1 LKALEDSVSEFSN
14 EDDAFESIIKDA
26 LPDKMITNFVLI
38 AEIYDDDG
46 EELTVFM
53 SDKMTPWLALGM
65 LKSATQTV
73 TSQSRSQFSGDD

>member
-1 LKALEDSVSEFSN
+1 MSEFSN

>member
-1 LKALEDSVSEFSN
+1 VSEFSN

>member
-1 LKALEDSVSEFSN
+1 MSEFSN

-26 LPDKMITNFVLI
+26 LPDKIITNFVLV

>member
-1 LKALEDSVSEFSN
+1 MSEFSN
-14 EDDAFESIIKDA
+14 EDDAFASIIKDA
-26 LPDKMITNFVLI
+26 LPDKIITNFVLI

>member
-1 LKALEDSVSEFSN
+1 MSEFSN

-26 LPDKMITNFVLI
+26 LPDKIITNFVLI